1 MTTELQTQTFDRG
14 AQTAFIRDGVA
25 GNYQIVYQMARIIRN
40 SVTYDK
46 GIEALTKQIEVDNKQ
61 DAYSSADDI
70 LRSIFN
76 FVKDHVR
83 YTKDIAGK
91 VESLK
96 DARSTLSDGYGDCDD
111 LTNTLCTLAGCAG
124 FEDVRIALAKYSKNE
139 SSFSHVYCVV
149 YQDGK
154 RYVLDV
160 SLKDA
165 RFNKEIKPFEVR
177 EIGVFDDISGLDGVS
192 GIVNNARYYG
202 RKAFKTAV
210 GFVPKVADYMPLGFV
225 AGHAF
230 SQGAEMIGQVGSDK
244 LSINATASIINS
256 KLDEIIKKL
265 LTSSIALDSAQAQ
278 AMQIASQF
286 VAVEFPRVS
295 QSDYEVIKN
304 SIKDKLNFI
313 KNFEIYAQS
322 NNIKVVRLNA
332 HFMLI
337 AGLALTGGV
346 GYLMYDGYKN
356 KRR

>member
-1 MTTELQTQTFDRG
+1 MTTELITQTFNAG
-14 AQTAFIRDGVA
+14 LLSGFIRDGVA

-40 SVTYDK
+40 SVAYDK
-46 GIEALTKQIEVDNKQ
+46 GIADLTKQIEAASGQ
-61 DAYSSADDI
+61 DAYSSSADV
-70 LRSIFN
+70 LRSIFD

-91 VESLK
+91 IESLK
-96 DARSTLSDGYGDCDD
+96 DARATLSDGYGDCDD

-124 FEDVRIALAKYSKNE
+124 FEDVRIALAKYNQNE

-149 YQDGK
+149 YQDDK
-154 RYVLDV
+154 RYVLDT

-177 EIGVFDDISGLDGVS
+177 EIGVFDDIAGLDGVS

-202 RKAFKTAV
+202 RKTFKTAV

-225 AGHAF
+225 AGTAF
-230 SQGAEMIGQVGSDK
+230 SQGAEMIGQVGHNK
-244 LSINATASIINS
+244 LSVNATASIINS
-256 KLDEIIKKL
+256 KLDEIIRKL

-278 AMQIASQF
+278 SMQIASQF
-286 VAVEFPRVS
+286 VAVDFPRVS
-295 QSDYEVIKN
+295 PNDYEVIKN
-304 SIKDKLNFI
+304 SIKDKLDFI
-313 KNFEIYAQS
+313 KNFEAYAEA

-332 HFMLI
+332 HFMLL

-346 GYLMYDGYKN
+346 GYLVYDGYKN

>member
-1 MTTELQTQTFDRG
+1 MTTELQTQTFNTG
-14 AQTAFIRDGVA
+14 LSTAFIRDGIA

-46 GIEALTKQIEVDNKQ
+46 GIADLTKQIEGANKQ
-61 DAYSSADDI
+61 DAYSDAADV
-70 LRSIFN
+70 LRSIFD

-91 VESLK
+91 IESLK

-111 LTNTLCTLAGCAG
+111 LTTTLCTLAGCAG
-124 FEDVRIALAKYSKNE
+124 FEDVRIALAKYNKNE

-149 YQDGK
+149 YQDNK
-154 RYVLDV
+154 RYVLDT

-177 EIGVFDDISGLDGVS
+177 EIGVFDDISGLDGIS

-202 RKAFKTAV
+202 RKTFKTAV
-210 GFVPKVADYMPLGFV
+210 GFVPKVADYVPLGFV
-225 AGHAF
+225 ASHAF
-230 SQGAEMIGQVGSDK
+230 SQGAEMIGQVGQDK

-295 QSDYEVIKN
+295 QGDYEVIKN
-304 SIKDKLNFI
+304 SIKDKLNFV
-313 KNFEIYAQS
+313 KGFEVYAQN

-332 HFMLI
+332 HFMLL

-346 GYLMYDGYKN
+346 GYLMYDGYRN